1 MGVVQRNGLV
11 VVSYQ
16 KISKIDLHDKN
27 PRIRSRNSFTIEVE
41 EYIGALLERVER
53 NLSAYGIN
61 FQGGIKGGS
70 FEGRGIGGRY
80 YVDGRE
86 ITKEECDLPT
96 SDAGKTC
103 TDSSQCESGCFTD
116 HLGATSGKC
125 GENTVIVGCGL
136 IFVENGKTSGGALC
150 AD

>member
-1 MGVVQRNGLV
+1 VQRNGLV

-86 ITKEECDLPT
+86 ITIHIDKKPPLVTIGFIKE
-96 SDAGKTC
+96 SIKASVFK
-103 TDSSQCESGCFTD
+103 
-116 HLGATSGKC
+116 
-125 GENTVIVGCGL
+125 V
-136 IFVENGKTSGGALC
+136 
-150 AD
+150 